1 MNGDHIL
8 SPHLEG
14 IHEVNI
20 SIVLSS
26 SAIAMMVVG
35 IVIYCLIKKK
45 LVRCSEREAQSAT
58 AGWRRA
64 TTLARLK
71 QHHLSAGF

>member
-1 MNGDHIL
+1 
-8 SPHLEG
+8 
-14 IHEVNI
+14 
-20 SIVLSS
+20 
-26 SAIAMMVVG
+26 MMVVG

>member
-14 IHEVNI
+14 IHKVNI

-26 SAIAMMVVG
+26 RAIAMMVVG

-45 LVRCSEREAQSAT
+45 LVRCSKREGPVPNS
-58 AGWRRA
+58 
-64 TTLARLK
+64 RLEE
-71 QHHLSAGF
+71 GNNTG